1 MAPPKVNV
9 RAVQLSV
16 EGLFKLLGGSAN
28 DRELFWE
35 KLLGITS
42 RREAVLLNT
51 QLASF
56 AASAKQLTEDAKALQ
71 AEARQ
76 KG

>member
-9 RAVQLSV
+9 RAVQLST
-16 EGLFKLLGGSAN
+16 EGLFRLLGGSAN

-42 RREAVLLNT
+42 RREAVLVNA
-51 QLASF
+51 QLASM
-56 AASAKQLTEDAKALQ
+56 AATAKQMSVDVKALQ